1 MADNARGR
9 VSASIL
15 PDNIKSKFTG
25 NLDFTISTTI
35 AASSGQGWIYAEKE
49 VGTSGSA
56 DLIEVTDDY
65 LSSDFDGIVAVGD
78 KVLWLC
84 IQHTGTTNGTTTTDE
99 GIMLCF
105 DADTVVY
112 TLADGIFIDSG
123 ETMILKAPNTT
134 IANLHART
142 CAVSN
147 GLPSADGSGNARVK
161 IAAILQ
167 NVG

>member
-1 MADNARGR
+1 MADNAKGNI
-9 VSASIL
+9 AANIL
-15 PDNIKSKFTG
+15 LDDIKSRITG
-25 NLDFTISTTI
+25 KLDFDITGALT
-35 AASSGQGWIYAEKE
+35 ASDGQGWIYTEKS
-49 VGTSGSA
+49 VSASANA

-161 IAAILQ
+161 IAAILK